1 MERDGTVEIRQWSP
15 VMFDVTFSFLEL
27 SGDVRSR
34 CRVHDR
40 EAMIGLLNDRLHITE
55 EAVADAMRCMD
66 VQGWASIPHVRLS
79 DEERLDL
86 GFVDPNEK
94 ISN

>member
-1 MERDGTVEIRQWSP
+1 M
-15 VMFDVTFSFLEL
+15 
-27 SGDVRSR
+27 
-34 CRVHDR
+34 
-40 EAMIGLLNDRLHITE
+40 
-55 EAVADAMRCMD
+55 DA
-66 VQGWASIPHVRLS
+66 QGWASIPHVRLS